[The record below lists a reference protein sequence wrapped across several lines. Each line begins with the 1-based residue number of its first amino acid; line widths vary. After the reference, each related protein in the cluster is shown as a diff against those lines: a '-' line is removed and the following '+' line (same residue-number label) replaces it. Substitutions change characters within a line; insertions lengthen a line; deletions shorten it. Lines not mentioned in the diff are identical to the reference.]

1 MKINFLKYTFFIA
14 IISVIVSCMIT
25 SHSDNYQTILNSNLD
40 NEELGKA
47 KFLYGDMGGI
57 YPHTLKSNA
66 FSYKIAMLGLAQF
79 DTTEKEFNE
88 QKLLKKYGFIFPK
101 KISNYENS
109 NLLNTTKPLGLVY
122 GKLSGTLPTKGKYF
136 IETAD
141 FGCATCHGGV
151 LYNESGNPTD
161 EFVLGI
167 PNTSIN
173 LEAFASNLFE
183 GYKIIIKWN
192 EREFSRKI
200 LEKYPTLSS
209 HELNGLKLIFGILKK
224 EVKKIVA
231 TRKKVSP
238 YVIGAPGLTN
248 GLGALKRGL
257 GLLNAKVYN
266 EKETSLISI
275 PALADR
281 SFRSSLLVSGNY
293 APKGGNFFY
302 NITDRD
308 TNKNNDLKIAKAISV
323 FTIATMGFS
332 DKMAAKTIDDLD
344 DVMKFISKLKTPNF
358 PAKILSTKAEEGRV
372 IFENNC
378 QTCHGIY
385 KGTSTKNSLV
395 SFPNLLI
402 PLSYIQTDTLRAVSI
417 KNDELNALQKLKV
430 YNFLDAKLNEGYVA
444 PILTGIWTTAPY
456 LHNGSV
462 PTLWHL
468 MHPETRPS
476 KFYIGGHQLD
486 FEKMGIKGKL
496 DNAIYKYSDNYL
508 PWSNY
513 EIYDTNKLGLSN
525 KGHNEPFNRMTE
537 NEKDCVLEFL
547 KTL

>member
-1 MKINFLKYTFFIA
+1 MTT
-14 IISVIVSCMIT
+14 VIVGCMIT
-25 SHSDNYQTILNSNLD
+25 SHSDNYQEILDSNLK

-47 KFLYGDMGGI
+47 KFLFGDMGGI

-66 FSYKIAMLGLAQF
+66 FAYKIAILGLAQF
-79 DTTEKEFNE
+79 DSTTKEINE

-101 KISNYENS
+101 KISNYETNS
-109 NLLNTTKPLGLVY
+109 LLNTSKPLGLVF
-122 GKLSGTLPTKGKYF
+122 GKLSGTIPTKGKYF

-151 LYNESGNPTD
+151 LYNEKGNPTD

-192 EREFSRKI
+192 ERKFSSKI
-200 LEKYPTLSS
+200 VEMYPTISK
-209 HELNGLKLIFGILKK
+209 HELNGLKIIFGELKK
-224 EVKKIVA
+224 EIKRIVS
-231 TRKKVSP
+231 TRAKVSP
-238 YVIGAPGLTN
+238 YLIGAPGLTN
-248 GLGALKRGL
+248 GLAALKRGL
-257 GLLNAKVYN
+257 GLLNAEVFN
-266 EKETSLISI
+266 EQETSLISI

-293 APKGGNFFY
+293 APKSGKFFY
-302 NITDRD
+302 NITDKD
-308 TNKNNDLKIAKAISV
+308 TSKNSDKKIAKVISI
-323 FTIATMGFS
+323 FTIATMGFK
-332 DKMAAKTIDDLD
+332 DKMAAKTINDLD
-344 DVMKFISKLKTPNF
+344 DVMTFISKMKTPNF
-358 PAKILSTKAEEGRV
+358 PAKIISTKAEEGRV
-372 IFENNC
+372 VFENNC
-378 QTCHGIY
+378 QKCHGMY
-385 KGTSTKNSLV
+385 KGSSIKNTLV
-395 SFPNLLI
+395 SFPNQLI
-402 PLSYIQTDTLRAVSI
+402 PLNYIQTDTLRAISI
-417 KNDELNALQKLKV
+417 KNEELNALQKLKV
-430 YNFLDAKLNEGYVA
+430 YNFLDAKINEGYVA

-468 MHPETRPS
+468 MHPENRPS
-476 KFYIGGHQLD
+476 RFYVGGHQLD
-486 FEKMGIKGKL
+486 YEKMGVKGEL
-496 DNAIYKYSDNYL
+496 DKGIYKYNDSYI

-513 EIYDTNKLGLSN
+513 EIYDTNKLGFSN
-525 KGHNEPFNRMTE
+525 KGHIEPFDSMTE